1 MIQKVVYPLGP
12 LAYSHDLSSK
22 NNGGFFSQS
31 LSIKTRNL
39 RPSKPGDLLT
49 PKSLAVENK
58 FTISQA
64 LNIQGNFESV
74 IPESIDSEIED
85 YSLRIGPS
93 VKTEE
98 FRAGAAYRR
107 RVPTLLEESQGLFF
121 NLDYQPWRFVSLS
134 TNVNRQ
140 WADTGTTTTHG
151 LFRLS
156 ISPLNFAS
164 VVTGMEFNDRDFFKD
179 TATTEIRKI
188 WDDIE
193 TWMKGGLIFKEAKA
207 DENRHFTEFGFN
219 YSLSRNLHLQFKNS
233 YEKCNSFNN
242 SAELIKFGG
251 GINFKLPLPMGMEFQ
266 NSLNL
271 DKTTQ
276 EEDINYQFL
285 SSITI
290 PKS

>member
-1 MIQKVVYPLGP
+1 MIPKVVYPLRP
-12 LAYSHDLSSK
+12 LAYSHNLSSK
-22 NNGGFFSQS
+22 NNGSFFSQS

-74 IPESIDSEIED
+74 IPENIDSEIED
-85 YSLRIGPS
+85 YSLRIGSS
-93 VKTEE
+93 VKTKD

-134 TNVNRQ
+134 TNVDRQ
-140 WADTGTTTTHG
+140 WADTDNKISHG

-156 ISPLNFAS
+156 ISPLSFAS
-164 VVTGMEFNDRDFFKD
+164 VVTGMEFNDGDFYTK
-179 TATTEIRKI
+179 TLTTEIRKI

-193 TWMKGGLIFKEAKA
+193 TWMKGGLIYKEAKA
-207 DENRHFTEFGFN
+207 DENRHFAEFGLN
-219 YSLSRNLHLQFKNS
+219 YGPSRNFHLQFNNG

-251 GINFKLPLPMGMEFQ
+251 GINFKLPLPTGMEFQ
-266 NSLNL
+266 NSLNV
-271 DKTTQ
+271 DKAIE

-290 PKS
+290 PRS